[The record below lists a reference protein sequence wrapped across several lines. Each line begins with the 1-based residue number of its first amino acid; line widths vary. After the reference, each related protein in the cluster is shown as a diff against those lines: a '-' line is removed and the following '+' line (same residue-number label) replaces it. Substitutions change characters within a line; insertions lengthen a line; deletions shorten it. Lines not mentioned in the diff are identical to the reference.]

1 MPMAHSML
9 RECIGPEPRSC
20 LWSGSPSKPQGSCP
34 AVSFS
39 PANLVLREVSSVI
52 EASTVGGEFPGGLTQ
67 YCLWLRKER
76 PGASEKLRSLGDGD
90 EGRGHLRLLSGTILI
105 PEHLPRPGWG

>member
-1 MPMAHSML
+1 MDQNPGHV
-9 RECIGPEPRSC
+9 
-20 LWSGSPSKPQGSCP
+20 SGQVLLPCHMGHVQLSLSL
-34 AVSFS
+34 

-52 EASTVGGEFPGGLTQ
+52 EASAVGGEFPGGLTQ

-76 PGASEKLRSLGDGD
+76 PGASEKLRSLRDGD
-90 EGRGHLRLLSGTILI
+90 EGRGHLRLLSGTVLI